1 MKQEFLDFVDA
12 LMKAAPEVAEQLMTE
27 NVKMYMEALSSN
39 INDKP
44 ILTDNGKIILAFL
57 QENGDQSWTA
67 KSLSNQLGLS
77 SRGIS
82 GAMRKLCND
91 GFVEKIGKDPTV
103 YVLSNK
109 GKEISIN

>member
-12 LMKAAPEVAEQLMTE
+12 LMKAAPDVVEQLMTE
-27 NVKMYMEALSSN
+27 NIKMYMEALSSN
-39 INDKP
+39 SNDKP
-44 ILTDNGKIILAFL
+44 VVTDNGKILLSFM

-67 KSLSNQLGLS
+67 KNLSEQLGIS

-82 GAMRKLCND
+82 GTMRKLAND

-103 YVLSNK
+103 YVLSQK
-109 GKEISIN
+109 GKDICF

>member
-67 KSLSNQLGLS
+67 KGLSNQLGL
-77 SRGIS
+77 
-82 GAMRKLCND
+82 
-91 GFVEKIGKDPTV
+91 GKDPTV